1 MKVLLD
7 ENIPKKLKYRLSS
20 FDVTTV
26 SERGWNGKKNG
37 QLLALML
44 IEGID
49 ILLTVD
55 KNLAYQQNFDKY
67 PITDIVE
74 DTKDNSYESLMF
86 FLPQI
91 KELLITDTLPKG
103 ILVINK

>member
-7 ENIPKKLKYRLSS
+7 ENVPRKFKFRLAD
-20 FDVTTV
+20 FDVLTV
-26 SERGWNGKKNG
+26 QEKGGNGKKNG
-37 QLLALML
+37 ELLKLML
-44 IEGID
+44 AEDIR

-67 PITDIVE
+67 PICVLVI
-74 DTKDNSYESLMF
+74 DTRDNSYDSLMT

-91 KELLITDTLPKG
+91 KEALSADFSVGLLLISQ
-103 ILVINK
+103 